1 MISYEVTVELKG
13 EIAERFDEYMI
24 DKHIADVVETGHFA
38 TATYYRD
45 ANRRRTV
52 YEAWDQESLDEYLA
66 NDAERLRDDFAKHF
80 PDGVAVSRET
90 WEAVVR
96 FDYEIDDE

>member
-1 MISYEVTVELKG
+1 MISYEVTVALTD
-13 EIAERFDEYMI
+13 EIAAEFDDYMI
-24 DKHIADVVETGHFA
+24 DEHIPEVLATGHFA

-45 ANRRRTV
+45 GNRRRTV
-52 YEAWDQESLDEYLA
+52 YEAYDQESLDEYLA

-80 PDGVAVSRET
+80 PDGVSVSRDT

-96 FDYEIDDE
+96 STFEGDEE